1 MIAVVDPI
9 VSAPPARGRSI
20 VELIKTVS
28 ASRLNTWLSCRLKF
42 YFRYVVELEKS
53 KTPALH
59 VGTVVHAVL
68 QEWNKARWH
77 NRAMDEEAVEK
88 VFSKAWDEQEDIE
101 WKEAEEEKRTNALD
115 LIRTYFRDTPIPPN
129 EKPMAVEVAVEMSLA
144 HHGLPTLVGIIDLV
158 RSGRQVVD
166 FKTSAQTPN
175 PATVLHFHE
184 LQTTGYAMLFR
195 EATGK
200 KESAI
205 ELHSLVKLKT
215 PKLVVSVA
223 PPATEQQVNR
233 FLKTV
238 ESYVQG
244 VSREDFVPS
253 PGMACMGCQFINEC
267 RKWS

>member
-1 MIAVVDPI
+1 
-9 VSAPPARGRSI
+9 
-20 VELIKTVS
+20 
-28 ASRLNTWLSCRLKF
+28 
-42 YFRYVVELEKS
+42 
-53 KTPALH
+53 
-59 VGTVVHAVL
+59 
-68 QEWNKARWH
+68 
-77 NRAMDEEAVEK
+77 
-88 VFSKAWDEQEDIE
+88 
-101 WKEAEEEKRTNALD
+101 
-115 LIRTYFRDTPIPPN
+115 
-129 EKPMAVEVAVEMSLA
+129 
-144 HHGLPTLVGIIDLV
+144 
-158 RSGRQVVD
+158 
-166 FKTSAQTPN
+166 
-175 PATVLHFHE
+175 VLHFHE